1 MHATAQLM
9 ETRLGPQAELVFS
22 SAPDGRTFISRQ
34 RVGYPFHITRPF
46 YLDRD
51 PADLLTLYLQSVS
64 GGIYRG
70 ERLEMS
76 LEGESGALA
85 QVTTQ
90 SATIVHRMKD
100 GADARQDMK
109 IRAAEGAL
117 LEYLPDPL
125 ILFPGAKFETTLTV
139 TVAPGAS
146 VIIQDAFTQHDS
158 EGAGGR
164 FERLIS
170 DTRIARAD
178 GTLLAFDRFDVGGDF
193 GKAHLD
199 GAGGV
204 LYPSHGTVMA
214 VHDGCPAEDLAACLR
229 DALNGCQGVYAG
241 ASTLPNDCGAWG
253 RVLAEDGHALR
264 TALKASWQVLRT
276 KITGAVPA
284 VRPK

>member
-1 MHATAQLM
+1 LHATAQLM

-22 SAPDGRTFISRQ
+22 SAPDGRTFISHQ

-46 YLDRD
+46 YLDRY
-51 PADLLTLYLQSVS
+51 PSELLTLYLQSVS

-70 ERLEMS
+70 EKLEMS
-76 LEGESGALA
+76 LEAEAGALA

-100 GADARQDMK
+100 GADACQHMTM
-109 IRAAEGAL
+109 RAAEGAH

-125 ILFPGAKFETTLTV
+125 ILFPGAKFETKLGV
-139 TVAPGAS
+139 IAAPGSS

-158 EGAGGR
+158 EGAGRR
-164 FERLIS
+164 FERLVS
-170 DTRIARAD
+170 DTRIERPD

-193 GKAHLD
+193 SEAHLD
-199 GAGGV
+199 DAGGV
-204 LYPSHGTVMA
+204 SYPSHGTIMA
-214 VHDGCPAEDLAACLR
+214 VYDRCPADELANCLR
-229 DALNGCQGVYAG
+229 EALNGCQGVYVG

-264 TALKASWQVLRT
+264 VALNVGWRVLRT
-276 KITGAVPA
+276 KITGGEPA

>member
-9 ETRLGPQAELVFS
+9 ETRTGPQAELVFS
-22 SAPDGRTFISRQ
+22 PAPDGRTFISHQ

-46 YLDRD
+46 YLDRA

-70 ERLEMS
+70 ERLEIS
-76 LEGESGALA
+76 LEAETGALA

-100 GADARQDMK
+100 GAEARQDMT

-125 ILFPGAKFETTLTV
+125 ILYPDARFETTLRV
-139 TVAPGAS
+139 IVAPGSS

-164 FERLIS
+164 FERLVS
-170 DTRIARAD
+170 DTRIERPD
-178 GTLLAFDRFDVGGDF
+178 GTLIAFDRFDIGGDF
-193 GKAHLD
+193 SEAHLD
-199 GAGGV
+199 EAGGAT
-204 LYPSHGTVMA
+204 YPSHGTVMA
-214 VHDGCPAEDLAACLR
+214 LHDGCPAEELATVLR
-229 DALNGCQGVYAG
+229 EALDGCPGVYAG
-241 ASTLPNDCGAWG
+241 ASVLPGDCGAWG
-253 RVLAEDGHALR
+253 RILAEDGHALR
-264 TALKASWQVLRT
+264 TALKAGWRSLRT
-276 KITGAVPA
+276 KITGAEPA

>member
-1 MHATAQLM
+1 M

-22 SAPDGRTFISRQ
+22 LAPDGRTFISHQ

-51 PADLLTLYLQSVS
+51 PAELLTLYLQSVS

-70 ERLEMS
+70 ERLEIS
-76 LEGESGALA
+76 LEVESSALA

-100 GADARQDMK
+100 GADARQDMR

-125 ILFPGAKFETTLTV
+125 ILFPGAKFETTLRITA
-139 TVAPGAS
+139 APGAS

-158 EGAGGR
+158 EGVGGH
-164 FERLIS
+164 FDRLLS
-170 DTRIARAD
+170 DTRIERPD
-178 GTLLAFDRFDVGGDF
+178 GTLLAFDRFDVGGNF
-193 GKAHLD
+193 GEAHLD

-204 LYPSHGTVMA
+204 LYTSHGTVMA
-214 VHDGCPAEDLAACLR
+214 VHDDCPAEELVVCLR
-229 DALNGCQGVYAG
+229 ETLDCCKGIYAG
-241 ASTLPNDCGAWG
+241 ASTLPNDCGAWC
-253 RVLAEDGHALR
+253 RILAEDGHALR
-264 TALKASWQVLRT
+264 TALKASWLTLRT

-284 VRPK
+284 ARPI